1 MRSALKRTLK
11 SGTDKLKSGVD
22 AVRGK
27 ERQSTTIRP
36 STELTA
42 EEADERYRRKME
54 RAQKMRE
61 DEKKRHQKEKEK

>member
-27 ERQSTTIRP
+27 EHQSTTIRP